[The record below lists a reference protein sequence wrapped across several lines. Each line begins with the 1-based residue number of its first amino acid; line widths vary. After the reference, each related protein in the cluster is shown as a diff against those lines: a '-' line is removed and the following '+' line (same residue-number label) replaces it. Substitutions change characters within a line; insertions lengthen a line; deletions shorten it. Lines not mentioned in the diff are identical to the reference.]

1 MAIRKKTPAI
11 SAGRQFAILLEEGVE
26 MQGQRYTLAG
36 AAAATGISDQA
47 LANLLHGK
55 TESPRLQTA
64 RALCRLYGISLA
76 YFDLETEEACR
87 AYLAHHRQRF
97 GPATVREIV
106 SLSDQ
111 LSPRGK
117 RNILAIL
124 RWIHADKTPHSSSAQ
139 Q

>member
-1 MAIRKKTPAI
+1 MTNLRVNGVIN
-11 SAGRQFAILLEEGVE
+11 AGRQIAVLLEDGVDIH
-26 MQGQRYTLAG
+26 GHSYTLAG
-36 AAAATGISDQA
+36 AAAATGISNQA

-55 TESPRLQTA
+55 SESPRLETA

-76 YFDLETEEACR
+76 YFDLETEEACQ
-87 AYLAHHRQRF
+87 AYLLHHRRHF
-97 GPATVREIV
+97 APATVREIV

-124 RWIHADKTPHSSSAQ
+124 HWIRAGKSPHSSST
-139 Q
+139 

>member
-1 MAIRKKTPAI
+1 MTNLRTDSVI
-11 SAGRQFAILLEEGVE
+11 SAGRQIAILLENGVDTH
-26 MQGQRYTLAG
+26 GQSYTLAS

-47 LANLLHGK
+47 LSNLLHGK
-55 TESPRLQTA
+55 TESPRLETV
-64 RALCRLYGISLA
+64 RALCHLYGISLS
-76 YFDLETEEACR
+76 YFDLEAEEACR
-87 AYLAHHRQRF
+87 AYLSRHRQRF

-124 RWIHADKTPHSSSAQ
+124 HWIRAGQSPHSAST
-139 Q
+139 